1 MRKIEYNPK
10 DLLYPEDPQELVQ
23 KVLSLTKL
31 INLYLD
37 KNDPNYESKI
47 KSIDT
52 IKIEILKLHRN
63 PNAET
68 MMIKDWKT
76 GLDLLR
82 NEIWELRE
90 QRKKSKK

>member
-23 KVLSLTKL
+23 RVFSLRKL
-31 INLYLD
+31 ICQYLN
-37 KNDPNYESKI
+37 KNDPNYESK
-47 KSIDT
+47 KNA
-52 IKIEILKLHRN
+52 IELIARETMELRRN
-63 PNAET
+63 QNAET
-68 MMIKDWKT
+68 IMIKDWKT

-82 NEIWELRE
+82 NEIRELRE